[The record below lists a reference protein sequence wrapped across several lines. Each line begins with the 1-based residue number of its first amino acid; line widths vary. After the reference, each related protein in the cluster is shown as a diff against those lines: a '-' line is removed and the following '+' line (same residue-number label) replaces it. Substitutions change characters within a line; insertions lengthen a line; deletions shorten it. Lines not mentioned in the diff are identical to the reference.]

1 MPVEEMLRITLML
14 TCLVGLPGYF
24 LYMMN
29 KQDKEFAEW
38 QKESEKRT

>member
-1 MPVEEMLRITLML
+1 MSTIEILRIVLMAI
-14 TCLVGLPGYF
+14 CLVGLPGYF

-38 QKESEKRT
+38 QKEQEKRA